1 MCTGKLIGTLFSK
14 QKFLAL
20 KFFFPKTRN
29 NEDEVKRLKSE
40 MGLDNTIPDQAISLL
55 TDNTAK
61 LTNAINTLP
70 ELLETKRLIDLHTT
84 IASAILEQLKAR
96 KLDVYFEVEEKL
108 TASVSS
114 GGGVGGSG
122 VGSSRGSATS
132 HLEHKAA
139 ILELIR
145 DPAAGTAEDKL
156 RLFLVYYLTHH
167 QLPEAEVETYL
178 GELREAAGGGVT
190 GEQLAAFEYLRRY
203 KKFMH
208 PTSSTATTS
217 ASTAADSLF
226 QSLGGGTRTVSMFSK
241 LMSQGSQFVMEGV
254 KNLVVKRH
262 TLPVTRVVD
271 ALMEARA
278 NPETDDFRHFDPK
291 VLARAANP
299 YGEDSSS
306 SYSPSSTSGKTTF
319 QDVSRTFFLFFR
331 LLV

>member
-1 MCTGKLIGTLFSK
+1 VILDRSIDLATPLAHSWTYQALAHDVLDMKQNQVIIEESAGATGASGPSK
-14 QKFLAL
+14 KKSHDLNPQDKFWAQQKGSP
-20 KFFFPKTRN
+20 FPQVAEAIQERLDVYRN

-108 TASVSS
+108 TAS
-114 GGGVGGSG
+114 
-122 VGSSRGSATS
+122 
-132 HLEHKAA
+132 AA

-190 GEQLAAFEYLRRY
+190 GEQLAAFEYLRR
-203 KKFMH
+203 
-208 PTSSTATTS
+208 
-217 ASTAADSLF
+217 
-226 QSLGGGTRTVSMFSK
+226 
-241 LMSQGSQFVMEGV
+241 
-254 KNLVVKRH
+254 
-262 TLPVTRVVD
+262 
-271 ALMEARA
+271 
-278 NPETDDFRHFDPK
+278 
-291 VLARAANP
+291 
-299 YGEDSSS
+299 
-306 SYSPSSTSGKTTF
+306 
-319 QDVSRTFFLFFR
+319 
-331 LLV
+331 